1 MAPLEIPAPI
11 VHSELADDHLG
22 VIVGVDLANQP
33 PLSTN
38 RPWLVGLSAV
48 IEAKDGSLSHWA
60 LAHPPGAADFHHA
73 DCFVLE
79 LPPAGE
85 P

>member
-11 VHSELADDHLG
+11 VQSQLAVDHLG
-22 VIVGVDLANQP
+22 VVASIDLADQAS
-33 PLSTN
+33 LSTS
-38 RPWLVGLSAV
+38 RIWFVGLSAV
-48 IEAKDGSLSHWA
+48 IEAENGSLSHWA